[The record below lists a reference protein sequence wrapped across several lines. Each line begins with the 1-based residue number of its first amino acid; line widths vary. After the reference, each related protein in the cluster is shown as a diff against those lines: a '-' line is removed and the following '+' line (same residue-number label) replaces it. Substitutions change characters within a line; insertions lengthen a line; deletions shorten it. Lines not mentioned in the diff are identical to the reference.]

1 MDFLLLPDK
10 HVTKP
15 LPSSIHSM
23 LQSGY
28 HSKPHV
34 LAHYQFT
41 LETKSLTRPIGRALQ
56 IPVVSYFDHY
66 VQQIILYVFP
76 QTLCT
81 KVLLSITS
89 HTIMYQDH
97 GHCETFSSKLFIH
110 NHSFTQKD
118 QNDLTQSFGKLHPS
132 FALWQLTLMTP
143 LFGAHSRPRCPVL
156 SVKT

>member
-1 MDFLLLPDK
+1 
-10 HVTKP
+10 V
-15 LPSSIHSM
+15 
-23 LQSGY
+23 
-28 HSKPHV
+28 
-34 LAHYQFT
+34 
-41 LETKSLTRPIGRALQ
+41 
-56 IPVVSYFDHY
+56 
-66 VQQIILYVFP
+66 
-76 QTLCT
+76 T

-156 SVKT
+156 SVKTKCKMTFRVLQTKRSTPSSFLS